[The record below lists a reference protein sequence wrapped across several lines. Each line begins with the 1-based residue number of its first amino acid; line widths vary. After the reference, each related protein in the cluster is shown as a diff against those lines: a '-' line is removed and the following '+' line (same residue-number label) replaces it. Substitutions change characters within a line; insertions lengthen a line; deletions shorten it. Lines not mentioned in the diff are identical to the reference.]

1 MTGKRIPLD
10 ILPMA
15 ATLVGC
21 LPVEAHVARR
31 PLSDDQF
38 GLLQGTLDM
47 LILQT
52 RRQGPAHG
60 HQIAITI
67 ERTSNDILQVDH
79 GSLYP
84 ALHRLLKRGW
94 ITGTLSTRRLP

>member
-1 MTGKRIPLD
+1 M
-10 ILPMA
+10 
-15 ATLVGC
+15 
-21 LPVEAHVARR
+21 ARR

-60 HQIAITI
+60 HPITI